1 MPNTGKEGSS
11 VADFRENPCVSVN
24 KLGQYLTARP
34 ALRKRIIHAQK
45 HPCDPKY
52 LRYPEAAQAIVEFL
66 CDGRDEA
73 ILRYHQHRLI
83 NAIPESDF
91 DAHRFA
97 LCAEALQHF
106 LKASGE
112 LALTNA
118 VASPADE
125 GLPPLALAGVSINV
139 RPELLLRSVD
149 RHGMMRSGLLKLYF
163 SKHTPLDEASGQYIA
178 TVLQLF
184 AEQNLK
190 QQGEVDHRL
199 VRVFDVFAGKVFVA
213 PKAQRRRLGD
223 VHLACEE
230 IAARWDMN

>member
-45 HPCDPKY
+45 HPCDPRY
-52 LRYPEAAQAIVEFL
+52 LRYPEAAQAITEFL
-66 CDGRDEA
+66 CGGRDES
-73 ILRYHQHRLI
+73 ILRYHQHRLL
-83 NAIPESDF
+83 NAIPQDDF
-91 DAHRFA
+91 DAHRLA

-112 LALTNA
+112 LALTHA

-125 GLPPLALAGVSINV
+125 GLPPLALAGVAINV
-139 RPELLLRSVD
+139 RPELLLRTVD
-149 RHGMMRSGLLKLYF
+149 RHGVMRSGLLKLYF
-163 SKHTPLDEASGQYIA
+163 SKHTPLDESSGQYIA

-190 QQGEVDHRL
+190 QRGEVDHRL

-223 VHLACEE
+223 VQLACEE

>member
-1 MPNTGKEGSS
+1 MAEI
-11 VADFRENPCVSVN
+11 RENPCVSVN
-24 KLGQYLTARP
+24 KLGQYLTATP

-45 HPCDPKY
+45 NPPDPQY

-66 CDGRDEA
+66 CGGRDEV
-73 ILRYHQHRLI
+73 ILRYHQRRLL
-83 NAIPESDF
+83 NAQPESDF
-91 DAHRFA
+91 DAHRLA
-97 LCAEALQHF
+97 LCVEAIQHF

-125 GLPPLALAGVSINV
+125 GLPPLALAGVAINV

-149 RHGMMRSGLLKLYF
+149 RHGVMRSGLLKLYF
-163 SKHTPLDEASGQYIA
+163 SKHTPLDETSGQYIT

-190 QQGEVDHRL
+190 QRGVVDHRL

-213 PKAQRRRLGD
+213 PKAQQRRLGD

-230 IAARWDMN
+230 IAARWDLN